1 MTKLPDSPVAITTTT
16 NGAYELDKNG
26 GQEGRL
32 DDGDYEN
39 GLHAK
44 EMHEEPSSPPLPLQQ
59 PLPGPTVPPPAAV
72 PTSGNVGDHEA
83 GEEPIPGDD

>member
-1 MTKLPDSPVAITTTT
+1 MTKLPDSPVAITTIT
-16 NGAYELDKNG
+16 G
-26 GQEGRL
+26 GQEGKL

-44 EMHEEPSSPPLPLQQ
+44 EMHEEMHEDPSSPPLPLQQ
-59 PLPGPTVPPPAAV
+59 PLPGPTIPPPAAL
-72 PTSGNVGDHEA
+72 PTTGNVGGA